1 MPFYRKKWFWVLAFM
16 GLAAGLLFLRCSQ
29 KAVEVG
35 TGYAKRQL
43 LEITVTS
50 TSTGTIKSDTEVKVA
65 AQRAGMIS
73 AVHVLE
79 GDIVRKGDVIVEL
92 DTTEAGINLE
102 RARAAHSRAEAV
114 LDKLKASHRALE
126 AEVKSGIASAEAR
139 FEEAGRQHERYI
151 GLYDKGF
158 ISKVE
163 FDTAR
168 TGYEVAKAEREAA
181 LSGKAK
187 GKAMASEIAAQTSA
201 LKEAGE
207 AVKLARL
214 EYGYSFLKAPITG
227 IVTSLPVKLGE
238 MVGLGYLA
246 AELIATESLYI
257 EALIDE
263 ADVGRVNKG
272 QEVFITMD
280 AYPEKTLAGRVYMIS
295 PVVLGE
301 KHETRTFEV
310 RTKVVDEDVE
320 LKPGMS
326 ADVEIVVGRAEDTL
340 AVQSQAVIERDG
352 KRFVYVK
359 DGSRARLREVRI
371 GLFNWTLTEITD
383 GLKASE
389 EVIIT
394 PDVKGLKDGVRVE
407 LKK

>member
-1 MPFYRKKWFWVLAFM
+1 M
-16 GLAAGLLFLRCSQ
+16 
-29 KAVEVG
+29 
-35 TGYAKRQL
+35 
-43 LEITVTS
+43 
-50 TSTGTIKSDTEVKVA
+50 
-65 AQRAGMIS
+65 
-73 AVHVLE
+73 
-79 GDIVRKGDVIVEL
+79 EL

-114 LDKLKASHRALE
+114 LEKLKASHRALD
-126 AEVKSGIASAEAR
+126 AEVKSGIAGAEAR
-139 FEEAGRQHERYI
+139 FEEAGRQHERYSE
-151 GLYDKGF
+151 LYDRGF

-168 TGYEVAKAEREAA
+168 TGYEVAKAERESA

-187 GKAMASEIAAQTSA
+187 VKAMASEIAAQASA

-214 EYGYSFLKAPITG
+214 QYGYSLLKTPITG

-263 ADVGRVNKG
+263 ADVGRVNTG
-272 QEVFITMD
+272 QEVFINMD
-280 AYPEKTLAGRVYMIS
+280 AYPERTLAGRVYMIS

-310 RTKVVDEDVE
+310 RTRVVDEDVE

-359 DGSRARLREVRI
+359 DGSRARLREVKI

-394 PDVKGLKDGVRVE
+394 PDVEGLKDGVRVE
-407 LKK
+407 VKK